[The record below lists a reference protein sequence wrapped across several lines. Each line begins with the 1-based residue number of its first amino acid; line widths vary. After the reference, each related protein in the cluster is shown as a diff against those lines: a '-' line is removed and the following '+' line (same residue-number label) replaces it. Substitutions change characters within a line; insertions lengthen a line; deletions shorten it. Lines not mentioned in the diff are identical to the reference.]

1 MNHRPEAL
9 PSIIDLYAGHLM
21 PDAQA
26 AYFRHADRAFP
37 SRTVSRGTG
46 AVREL
51 PRAPRDLGTIAIE
64 SQGQRFD
71 LYDYVSRNRVA
82 GLMIAHR
89 GQVLHEQYELGL
101 TARDRWLSMS
111 MAKSITTTLVGAAIH
126 EGAIGD
132 VDDPLVRYLP
142 GLAGTAYEPVTVRN
156 LLHMASGVHWD
167 DTHTDPQSERRRML
181 DLQVGQQDRAI
192 LDYVASRPR
201 AAAPGAAWNYSTG
214 ETHVAGA
221 LVRAATGRWLGDY
234 LADRIW
240 SRLGMEADAA
250 WWLEAPGGLE
260 VAGSGFNAT
269 LRDYMRFARF
279 IAEGGVID
287 GTPVLPPGWVAEA
300 TAPQVLGGVRVDYG
314 YMWWPVPDARDS
326 LADGAYSARGIFG
339 QFLYIN
345 PRHDV
350 IVAVLSARSKP
361 KFAEAILDND
371 FFNSVT
377 RALTSGDPA

>member
-1 MNHRPEAL
+1 MNHDRPAL

-21 PDAQA
+21 PDRQA
-26 AYFRHADRAFP
+26 DYFRHSDRAFP
-37 SRTVSRGTG
+37 SRTVSRGTM
-46 AVREL
+46 AVRDL
-51 PRAPRDLGTIAIE
+51 PQAPRDLAGIAIE

-82 GLMIAHR
+82 GLMILHKGR
-89 GQVLHEQYELGL
+89 VLHEQYELGL
-101 TARDRWLSMS
+101 APADRWLSMS

-126 EGAIGD
+126 DGAIGH
-132 VDDPLVRYLP
+132 VDDPLLRYLP
-142 GLAGTAYEPVTVRN
+142 DLAGTAYAPVTVRN

-167 DTHTDPQSERRRML
+167 DTHTDPLSERRRML
-181 DLQVGQQDRAI
+181 DLQVAQRDNAI

-201 AAAPGAAWNYSTG
+201 AAAPGARWNYSTG

-221 LVRAATGRWLGDY
+221 LVHAATGRWLSEY
-234 LADRIW
+234 LSDRIW

-260 VAGSGFNAT
+260 VAGSGFNAPM
-269 LRDYMRFARF
+269 RDYVRFARF
-279 IAEGGVID
+279 IAGGGVID
-287 GTPVLPPGWVAEA
+287 GTRILPEGWIAEA
-300 TAPQVLGGVRVDYG
+300 TAPQVLDGARVDYG
-314 YMWWPVPDARDS
+314 YMWWPVPDAWDS
-326 LADGAYSARGIFG
+326 VADGAYSARGIFG

-345 PRHDV
+345 PRHEV
-350 IVAVLSARSKP
+350 IIAVLSARSKP

-377 RALTSGDPA
+377 RALT